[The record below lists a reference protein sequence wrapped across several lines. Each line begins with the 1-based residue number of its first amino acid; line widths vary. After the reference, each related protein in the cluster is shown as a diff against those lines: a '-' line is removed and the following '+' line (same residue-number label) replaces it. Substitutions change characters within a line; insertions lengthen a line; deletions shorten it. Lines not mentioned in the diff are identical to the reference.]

1 VWRTNKIASCLVACS
16 ILSIVGRLSAADAE
30 PLVLKSTIR
39 SKGVAGKLDHLAVD
53 VKGER
58 LFLANKPNNTLDIID
73 LKSGKL
79 VKQIADQG
87 KVSGVAY
94 ADDLDLIYVG
104 NGAGTCNGFDGKEYK
119 QVFSVKAAGADN
131 VHYHAGNKTV

>member
-1 VWRTNKIASCLVACS
+1 MRSISIASLLVAS
-16 ILSIVGRLSAADAE
+16 GILSIIGGLRAADAE
-30 PLVLKSTIR
+30 LLVLKSTIR

-79 VKQIADQG
+79 VKQIAEQG

-94 ADDLDLIYVG
+94 AADLDRIYVG
-104 NGAGTCNGFDGKEYK
+104 NGAGTCNCFEGKEYK
-119 QVFSVKAAGADN
+119 
-131 VHYHAGNKTV
+131 

>member
-1 VWRTNKIASCLVACS
+1 MWRTSKFVALIVACG
-16 ILSIVGRLSAADAE
+16 ILSIVGTVRAADSE
-30 PLVLKSTIR
+30 PLVLKATMP

-58 LFLANKPNNTLDIID
+58 LFLANKPNNTLDIFD

-94 ADDLDLIYVG
+94 API
-104 NGAGTCNGFDGKEYK
+104 
-119 QVFSVKAAGADN
+119 SI
-131 VHYHAGNKTV
+131 